1 MAEKRAAQAGDI
13 VFVDRGL
20 YRHFAVYIGDGKV
33 IHYAPPGNTLKFC
46 SDEASIHEATLA
58 EFLGDATQYG
68 ICEFSDQLAA
78 DTLEDELWDVF
89 HVVLRAVT
97 ESKKKKKKRKSKQAE
112 DVYHLYTPEE
122 TVARAKGRLG
132 ERNYDLVE
140 NNCEHFALW
149 CKTGLSESRQVNR
162 ILDCVKTVDLVADL
176 LK

>member
-1 MAEKRAAQAGDI
+1 MAEKREAQAGDI

-33 IHYAPPGNTLKFC
+33 IHYAPPGNHLKFC
-46 SDEASIHEATLA
+46 SDEAYIHEAPLG
-58 EFLGDATQYG
+58 EFLGDNTQYG
-68 ICEFSDQLAA
+68 ICEFSDPLAA
-78 DTLEDELWDVF
+78 GTLEDELWDLF

-97 ESKKKKKKRKSKQAE
+97 ESKKKKKRKSKKAE
-112 DVYHLYTPEE
+112 ELYHLYTPEE
-122 TVARAKGRLG
+122 TVARAKERIG

-149 CKTGLSESRQVNR
+149 CKTGISESRQVNR
-162 ILDCVKTVDLVADL
+162 ILDCVKTIDLVADL